1 MHIRLETAESLFFCC
16 APVPQFL
23 GDNYEDRDR
32 NYSCGLVLLT
42 GACNQT
48 AQAPAGN
55 VKAETAKPETS
66 KAAVNRYAEE
76 ADLKATDIAWSAA
89 AGTKNADAV
98 AGFMT
103 NDGATLPPSE
113 PIAKGTEAVKK
124 GWAGILSLKDVE
136 ISWQPSSVQVADSG
150 EIGYTSGTYTLAFTD
165 PKGAK
170 ANDTGKYLEVW
181 KKVDGKWK
189 CHLDM
194 YNSDIPLKRQ

>member
-1 MHIRLETAESLFFCC
+1 MKIAIAIILA
-16 APVPQFL
+16 
-23 GDNYEDRDR
+23 
-32 NYSCGLVLLT
+32 GLVLLT

-55 VKAETAKPETS
+55 TKAETNKPV
-66 KAAVNRYAEE
+66 VNRSAEE

-103 NDGATLPPSE
+103 ADGATLPPNE
-113 PIAKGTEAVKK
+113 PIAKGMESVKK

-136 ISWQPSSVQVADSG
+136 ISWQPATVQVAESG
-150 EIGYTSGTYTLAFTD
+150 EIGYTSGTYKLSFTN
-165 PKGAK
+165 PKGTK
-170 ANDTGKYLEVW
+170 VNDTGKYLEVW

-189 CHLDM
+189 CYLDM
-194 YNSDIPLKRQ
+194 YNSDLPLAVMS